1 MSITKI
7 CVLPKLSMMLSYCK
21 LCLSKQGNQ
30 EPTPIPTFPTTS
42 PEALFK
48 ELRPWRQKNKLASGK
63 KKKIYIYIMK
73 IILYIYI
80 MKIILY
86 SKKCIFLN
94 NDHRPFPLRVLLTHV
109 WLTQMH
115 WILYLGS
122 AFTNPFVFREE
133 SWRSWR
139 TSLLQ

>member
-7 CVLPKLSMMLSYCK
+7 CVLPKLSVMLSYCK

-30 EPTPIPTFPTTS
+30 EPTPISTFPTTS

-48 ELRPWRQKNKLASGK
+48 ELRPWRQKNKLASGG
-63 KKKIYIYIMK
+63 KKKI
-73 IILYIYI
+73 I

-94 NDHRPFPLRVLLTHV
+94 KRSQTISFKSLTNSCVINPNALDLVSWFCFHKLICFQRRVLEVLMYFLASV
-109 WLTQMH
+109 
-115 WILYLGS
+115 I
-122 AFTNPFVFREE
+122 
-133 SWRSWR
+133 
-139 TSLLQ
+139 